1 MANLTCN
8 DTVEQRLQTFQDIRL
23 PRCATTQIMSN
34 AMFYSQ
40 ALDKVDLI
48 RKFYQGPLPPADQH
62 SWSEPLR
69 DFFYAYDVYVEC
81 EKAMQHRD
89 KEGRVPEGVLKYFGS
104 L

>member
-1 MANLTCN
+1 
-8 DTVEQRLQTFQDIRL
+8 
-23 PRCATTQIMSN
+23 MSN

-40 ALDKVDLI
+40 VLDKIDLI

-69 DFFYAYDVYVEC
+69 DFFYAYDVYAEC

-89 KEGRVPEGVLKYFGS
+89 KEGRVPEGGVEVLLEPVMMSFVES
-104 L
+104 ASR